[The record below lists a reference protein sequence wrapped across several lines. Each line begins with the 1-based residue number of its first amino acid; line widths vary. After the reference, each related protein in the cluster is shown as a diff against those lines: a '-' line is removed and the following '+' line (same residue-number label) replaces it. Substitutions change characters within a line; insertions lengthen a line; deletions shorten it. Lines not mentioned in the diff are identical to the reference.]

1 LDVLSLLEHKFF
13 GQSLRKSVWLKNYS
27 KRNSKI
33 CSKLVELQKVVEAD
47 EMIHAEVSED
57 I

>member
-1 LDVLSLLEHKFF
+1 LDVLSLLKHKFF